1 MIVFDCDGVLVDSE
15 AVAVDVELRVL
26 ADHGVRFDRD
36 TYVRTFTGLAPHDW
50 HQGLA
55 DEIHRRTGRPPPSAV
70 FAALDATI
78 DQAVD
83 DRVTAI
89 PGAHAAVAAVD
100 GPRCVASST
109 PKPALLRRLEL
120 TGLAELFGS
129 AVFSAD
135 QVDRGKPAP
144 DLFLFAA
151 ATAGVEPG
159 DCVVVE
165 DSVNGIRA
173 GRAAGMR
180 VIGFT
185 GGGHCP
191 DGHADVL
198 TAAGAD
204 TVIGEFAALAVA
216 IDGLRQQQAAR

>member
-36 TYVRTFTGLAPHDW
+36 AYVRTFTGLAPDDW

-70 FAALDATI
+70 FAALDAAVE
-78 DQAVD
+78 QAVD
-83 DRVTAI
+83 DRVTAM
-89 PGAHAAVAAVD
+89 PGAHAAVAAVN

-109 PKPALLRRLEL
+109 PGPALLRRLKQ
-120 TGLAELFGS
+120 TGLLELFGS

-144 DLFLFAA
+144 DLFLLAA
-151 ATAGVEPG
+151 ATAGADPV

-165 DSVNGIRA
+165 DSINGVRA

-185 GGGHCP
+185 GGDHCP

-198 TAAGAD
+198 TVAGAH
-204 TVIGEFAALAVA
+204 TVIGDFAALTAA
-216 IDGLRQQQAAR
+216 IEGLRQQPAAR